1 MLEWL
6 EQGATAWLA
15 AALLLG
21 VAELIAPGFFLIFL
35 ALGAG
40 ITGFVLLA
48 LPDQPVLV
56 QAAIFAIASA
66 AAAAIGYR
74 WYRRTA
80 PNADPLLNDR
90 AARLIGEVVTVT
102 EPISAGSG
110 RVKVGDGAWPARG
123 PDAPLGAK
131 VRVVGEH
138 SGELLVEPA

>member
-6 EQGATAWLA
+6 EQGASGWLA

>member
-1 MLEWL
+1 MLAWL
-6 EQGATAWLA
+6 EQGATAWLV
-15 AALLLG
+15 AALVLG

-48 LPDQPVLV
+48 LPDQPILV
-56 QAAIFAIASA
+56 QAAIFAIASGV
-66 AAAAIGYR
+66 AAAIGYR
-74 WYRRTA
+74 WYRTSA
-80 PNADPLLNDR
+80 PSEDPLLNDR

-102 EPISAGSG
+102 EAISASSG

-131 VRVVGEH
+131 VRVVGES

>member
-35 ALGAG
+35 AVGAG
-40 ITGFVLLA
+40 VTGFVLLA
-48 LPDQPVLV
+48 LPGQPALM
-56 QAAIFAIASA
+56 QAAIFAIATA
-66 AAAAIGYR
+66 AAAVIGYR

-110 RVKVGDGAWPARG
+110 RVRVGDGAWPARG
-123 PDAPLGAK
+123 PDAPIGAK
-131 VRVVGEH
+131 MRVVGQS